1 MKKLSPMEQEAK
13 LKVLQDCMD
22 DMDNMMG
29 ENLDKKKKMKV
40 SVISDSPKG
49 IKAGLE
55 KAKDIVGGD
64 HEMLDEVESEDDEE
78 LETDEES
85 EEELD
90 AKIAALMAKKNAKK
104 KV

>member
-1 MKKLSPMEQEAK
+1 MKKLSPLEQEAK
-13 LKVLQDCMD
+13 LKVLQECMD
-22 DMDNMMG
+22 DMDGMMG

-40 SVISDSPKG
+40 SVLSDSPKG
-49 IKAGLE
+49 LKAGLE
-55 KAKDIVGGD
+55 KAKEVVGGD
-64 HEMLDEVESEDDEE
+64 HAMLDKESEDEESEDE
-78 LETDEES
+78 DEES